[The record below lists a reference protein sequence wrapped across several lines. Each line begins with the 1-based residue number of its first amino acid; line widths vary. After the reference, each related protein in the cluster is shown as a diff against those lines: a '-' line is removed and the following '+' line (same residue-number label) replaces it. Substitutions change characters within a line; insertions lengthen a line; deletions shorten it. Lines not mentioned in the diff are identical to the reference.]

1 MGCKQRSFAADW
13 HQRLPVVRGL
23 NLQQAPGLS
32 QINEVDCCT
41 ETACKSTGCVKKLDG
56 IKWPVAE
63 DSQIDV
69 AVGSAFTS
77 RPASVEPRPQQFM
90 TGKGSSP
97 FLEHRSSQAISS
109 LHFFIIHADTGSIRE
124 CSVATFL
131 HAVPIHDTNSSSA
144 TNRPAVRAPLIELVV
159 R

>member
-1 MGCKQRSFAADW
+1 MSSGTKSLHKCLRRCPPPRRERSVVGQRMGCKQRSFAADW

-23 NLQQAPGLS
+23 NLQQPPGLS

-41 ETACKSTGCVKKLDG
+41 ETAGKSTGCVKKLDG

-77 RPASVEPRPQQFM
+77 RPASVEPCP
-90 TGKGSSP
+90 
-97 FLEHRSSQAISS
+97 
-109 LHFFIIHADTGSIRE
+109 
-124 CSVATFL
+124 
-131 HAVPIHDTNSSSA
+131 
-144 TNRPAVRAPLIELVV
+144 
-159 R
+159 

>member
-1 MGCKQRSFAADW
+1 MSCKQRGFTRDR
-13 HQRLPVVRGL
+13 HQRLPMVCGL

-32 QINEVDCCT
+32 QIDEIDRNT
-41 ETACKSTGCVKKLDG
+41 EAGRKPTGCVKQFDR
-56 IKWPVAE
+56 IEWPVAE

-69 AVGSAFTS
+69 TVRPAFTS
-77 RPASVEPRPQQFM
+77 RPASVEPCPQQLT
-90 TGKGSSP
+90 TGKGSCP
-97 FLEHRSSQAISS
+97 LIEHCGGQAISW
-109 LHFFIIHADTGSIRE
+109 LHICIIHADTCSIRE
-124 CSVATFL
+124 SSVATFL